1 MTTSPRTSYGAW
13 LDLDS
18 VLAAE
23 ALAVSGFDWVAID
36 LQHGEASRS
45 SVLALLAA
53 VQGRGA
59 QAWVRVHADDL
70 TTAAWCL
77 DMGADVVV
85 VPQVSSAAEAAAAVA
100 ASRYAPDGH
109 RSWGPARAALRPAG
123 TPAQRLVV
131 MIEDVAAVEDADA
144 ICATPGLGGVLVGP
158 ADLTVS
164 LGGRVP
170 DDLTSDRTLDA
181 TRRVVE
187 AASAHGLAVA
197 AYAGDGRLVPAWRGL
212 GIDTIALACD
222 SGMVAAAGAA
232 RLAAAREVG

>member
-1 MTTSPRTSYGAW
+1 MVSEQTSYGAW

-36 LQHGEASRS
+36 LQHGEVPRS
-45 SVLALLAA
+45 SVVGLLAA
-53 VQGRGA
+53 IQGRGA
-59 QAWVRVHADDL
+59 AAWVRTHADDL

-85 VPQVSSAAEAAAAVA
+85 VPQVSSAAEARAAVA
-100 ASRYAPDGH
+100 AVTYAPDGH
-109 RSWGPARAALRPAG
+109 RSWGPARAALRRPDA
-123 TPAQRLVV
+123 PAQRLVV
-131 MIEDVAAVEDADA
+131 MIEDAAGVDDADA
-144 ICATPGLGGVLVGP
+144 ICATPGLGGVLIGP

-164 LGGRVP
+164 LGGSVP
-170 DDLTSDRTLDA
+170 DDLTSERTLA
-181 TRRVVE
+181 AAGRVVD
-187 AASAHGLAVA
+187 AARVAGVEVA

-212 GIDTIALACD
+212 GITTLALACD

-232 RLAAAREVG
+232 RLAAARELG

>member
-1 MTTSPRTSYGAW
+1 MTTLSYGAW

-23 ALAVSGFDWVAID
+23 ALAVAGFDWVAID
-36 LQHGEASRS
+36 LQHGEAPRA
-45 SVLALLAA
+45 SVVGLLAA

-59 QAWVRVHADDL
+59 AAWVRVQADDL
-70 TTAAWCL
+70 TMAAWCL

-85 VPQVSSAAEAAAAVA
+85 VPQVSSAAEAHAAVA

-123 TPAQRLVV
+123 APDQRLVV
-131 MIEDVAAVEDADA
+131 MIEDAAAVEDADA
-144 ICATPGLGGVLVGP
+144 ICATPGLGGVLIGP

-164 LGGRVP
+164 LGGTVP

-181 TRRVVE
+181 ARRVAE
-187 AASAHGLAVA
+187 AARAHDVEVA

-212 GIDTIALACD
+212 GISTIALACD

-232 RLAAAREVG
+232 RLGAAREHG